1 MHYLEVNEYFDFIK
15 IIFRIDFGDNEFAIV
30 LISLLSNLIVIF
42 WNEVDHFMILKI
54 ELQNYLNELFF

>member
-1 MHYLEVNEYFDFIK
+1 VHYLEVNEYFDFIK